1 MTGTD
6 NGCTI
11 TGNIFGILI
20 SNTNHFKNKQTK
32 KKQNKRMKEK
42 WPMIFSKKKKKTTY
56 NFFL

>member
-32 KKQNKRMKEK
+32 KKAEQENEREVAND
-42 WPMIFSKKKKKTTY
+42 FQ
-56 NFFL
+56 

>member
-42 WPMIFSKKKKKTTY
+42 WPMIFSKKKK
-56 NFFL
+56 NNL